1 MLVKASITKKFK
13 AEQTCT
19 YFSHNMF
26 PTMFHHFR
34 LGLDTVTYKLYNI
47 LVPDLRKTNDLILDM
62 IIIAQQ
68 MSIKNLLYSNSFA
81 APENPLQS
89 M

>member
-19 YFSHNMF
+19 FFNHNMF

-34 LGLDTVTYKLYNI
+34 LGLDTVTYKLYDI
-47 LVPDLRKTNDLILDM
+47 LVPDLRKTNDLILDL
-62 IIIAQQ
+62 IAQQ
-68 MSIKNLLYSNSFA
+68 MFITNLLYSNSFA
-81 APENPLQS
+81 APENPLHS
-89 M
+89 T